1 MDKWELKTRYTREI
15 HTKKF
20 KCAKKGTVIRTI
32 HSTYIQ
38 GVSKLMGGPF
48 PIKQLPMILL
58 SIKSKC
64 YNSNN
69 TRPNQEVGIPSLVGG
84 SWPGREKPHLTK
96 TRGWNPLTTPFRR
109 LWSWHDQKSLIRCM
123 CRFLRKRG
131 PLQLT
136 LLAVTGCFP
145 AVCNVGDRTVGF
157 FPPWSRTSYQG
168 RYSHLLVRSGIVTI
182 VTFRFNW

>member
-96 TRGWNPLTTPFRR
+96 TRGVKPPNYPLSAPMVVACI
-109 LWSWHDQKSLIRCM
+109 SLVYRVFSSHLSINSCTSTLHRYSI
-123 CRFLRKRG
+123 
-131 PLQLT
+131 PLLIKKPT
-136 LLAVTGCFP
+136 LVP
-145 AVCNVGDRTVGF
+145 GF
-157 FPPWSRTSYQG
+157 YDLSCKWAFPPSSQDYTPPW
-168 RYSHLLVRSGIVTI
+168 L
-182 VTFRFNW
+182 